1 MVIRFTYVVPS
12 CLLLLMC
19 GLGDATWAS
28 EDKYARPYFVESA
41 AEEMKDLEDKFSR
54 PYFTKTTDDEMKD
67 LEGKFA
73 RPYFSKTNE
82 MKDLEDKFA
91 SPYFSKTNEKKDL
104 EDKFARPYFSKTNE
118 MKDLE
123 GRPYYSKIMSEGM
136 KILKDK
142 FARPY
147 FTKTTGDDEM
157 KDLEGKFAHPYFSKT
172 MGDKMKDLNDK
183 FTRPYFS
190 KVTNVELMD
199 LESKYARPYFT
210 KSSKSGKHHDHN
222 HDESAQIGL
231 FTFDE
236 LRGFSV
242 GKKLPIVFPI
252 KDHSLY
258 PPFLPKEVAD
268 TIPFSSSQVSNILQF
283 FSVSPDSPKGKA
295 IQDTLTKCEL
305 EAAEGETKICAT
317 SLESLH
323 GFLNNAF
330 GPEVGINLM
339 STTHPTITTP
349 IFQNYTVS
357 ELPQE
362 IDSQKKVACHPMP
375 YLYAVYFCHIF
386 EASETKAFKLQLVG
400 DITGDKVDALVVC
413 HMDTSGWSSDHVVF
427 RMLGIK
433 HGGALCHVFSQGN
446 LVLIDEA
453 SAIAVSAV

>member
-19 GLGDATWAS
+19 GLGNATWAS
-28 EDKYARPYFVESA
+28 EDKYVRPYLVESA

-54 PYFTKTTDDEMKD
+54 PYFTKITDDEMKDLEDKFASPYFSKTNEMKD

-91 SPYFSKTNEKKDL
+91 SPYFSKTSEMKGL
-104 EDKFARPYFSKTNE
+104 EDKFASPYFSKTNE

-123 GRPYYSKIMSEGM
+123 EKYSRPYYSKIMSDVM
-136 KILKDK
+136 KILKDR

-147 FTKTTGDDEM
+147 FTKTTGDEM

-190 KVTNVELMD
+190 KVTNVEMMD

-210 KSSKSGKHHDHN
+210 KSSSYKMKSRKHHDHN

-283 FSVSPDSPKGKA
+283 FSVFPDSPKGKA

-323 GFLNNAF
+323 
-330 GPEVGINLM
+330 
-339 STTHPTITTP
+339 
-349 IFQNYTVS
+349 VS

-386 EASETKAFKLQLVG
+386 EATETKDFKLQLVG